1 MTNWISPIL
10 VLAALLP
17 LPLMAADPQPAT
29 APPTLSTPPTIGGG
43 AVLET
48 MLFLVLIIGLIIG
61 LGWLVR
67 RMGRLPTGGKGL
79 VSVLGGVSLGPRER
93 AVVVQAGDTR
103 LLVGVAPGR
112 VQTLCVLNGPES
124 DEEQAEVK
132 ESGEFKA
139 KLKAELEENKS

>member
-1 MTNWISPIL
+1 MKRWSYLTGAL
-10 VLAALLP
+10 AVLFSLP
-17 LPLMAADPQPAT
+17 LLAADPKPAGGS
-29 APPTLSTPPTIGGG
+29 AVLSPPSAVSGG
-43 AVLET
+43 ALLET
-48 MLFLVLIIGLIIG
+48 VLFLVLIIGLIIG

-93 AVVVQAGDTR
+93 AVVIQAGDTR

-112 VQTLCVLNGPES
+112 VQTLCVLSGAENEG
-124 DEEQAEVK
+124 QAEVK

-139 KLKAELEENKS
+139 KLNAELEEKE

>member
-1 MTNWISPIL
+1 MINRIYSIS
-10 VLAALLP
+10 VLAALSP
-17 LPLMAADPQPAT
+17 LPLMAADSQPAT
-29 APPTLSTPPTIGGG
+29 GSTTLSPAPVVGGG

-48 MLFLVLIIGLIIG
+48 MLFLVLIIGLIVG

-93 AVVVQAGDTR
+93 AVVLQAGDTR
-103 LLVGVAPGR
+103 LLVGIAPGR
-112 VQTLCVLNGPES
+112 VQTLCVLSEPEK
-124 DEEQAEVK
+124 QMPAETA

-139 KLKAELEENKS
+139 QLNAELKESGE

>member
-1 MTNWISPIL
+1 MKGWSYLIGAL
-10 VLAALLP
+10 AVLFP
-17 LPLMAADPQPAT
+17 LPLLAADPGSAT
-29 APPTLSTPPTIGGG
+29 GSAALAPPSAVSGG

-93 AVVVQAGDTR
+93 AVVIQAGDTR

-112 VQTLCVLNGPES
+112 VQTLCVLSGAENEG
-124 DEEQAEVK
+124 QAEAK

-139 KLKAELEENKS
+139 KLHAELEEKE